1 MSRSCHPLFYICC
14 FKQSPNH
21 SKSDVYILSL
31 TKTQIIPNQIP
42 PLEIPKGQIEIT
54 WNHLEIRPFCPCNAS
69 VVKQDAQVPT
79 HQAITGFVM
88 RPFFLAWQYRTWCA
102 FWDHVSHVRVQNWSK
117 FSEIQISILR
127 VKPLTIDAAKTQR
140 KRKNAMHVQR
150 HAMTVLSDL
159 KSGASMRS
167 YSSRPPTSP
176 SKSSIFALGSSWTR
190 PHGSCLVSRC
200 HVVQGVQNI
209 SKPFNQNW
217 WKLWI
222 CHRLMWC
229 ITWILSKY
237 VQITNKNIKRNYV
250 LICNLL
256 VSQEVVQEAAARV
269 AVTTLPTCRTALV
282 R

>member
-1 MSRSCHPLFYICC
+1 MQEMALQNKNSRLGTGVSELHLMQSKANSLTQTKLPTWRQLLANVQILHPLFYICC

-127 VKPLTIDAAKTQR
+127 VKPLTID
-140 KRKNAMHVQR
+140 
-150 HAMTVLSDL
+150 
-159 KSGASMRS
+159 G
-167 YSSRPPTSP
+167 
-176 SKSSIFALGSSWTR
+176 
-190 PHGSCLVSRC
+190 
-200 HVVQGVQNI
+200 
-209 SKPFNQNW
+209 
-217 WKLWI
+217 
-222 CHRLMWC
+222 
-229 ITWILSKY
+229 
-237 VQITNKNIKRNYV
+237 
-250 LICNLL
+250 
-256 VSQEVVQEAAARV
+256 
-269 AVTTLPTCRTALV
+269 
-282 R
+282 